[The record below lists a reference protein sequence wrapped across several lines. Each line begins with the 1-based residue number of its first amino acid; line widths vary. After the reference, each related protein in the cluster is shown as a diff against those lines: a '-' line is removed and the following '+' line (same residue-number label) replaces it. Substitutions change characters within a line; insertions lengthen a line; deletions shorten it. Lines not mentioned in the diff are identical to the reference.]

1 MINHL
6 TVGLA
11 LGIIFILAI
20 DRKYHAIPIPRGVR
34 VAILLLCLAYL
45 ALCIVNLAVCN
56 CGA

>member
-1 MINHL
+1 MITLLN
-6 TVGLA
+6 TGLA
-11 LGIIFILAI
+11 IATAVILVVHY
-20 DRKYHAIPIPRGVR
+20 KYRSTPFGVR